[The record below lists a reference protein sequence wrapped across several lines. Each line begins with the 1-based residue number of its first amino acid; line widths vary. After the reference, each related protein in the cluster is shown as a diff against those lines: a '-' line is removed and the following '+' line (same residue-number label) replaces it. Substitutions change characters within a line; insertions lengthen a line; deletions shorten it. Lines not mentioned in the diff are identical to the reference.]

1 VASISRKR
9 READR
14 HSPSF
19 PEWAGRRSAKDQRD
33 RIERAIEANYFS
45 RRLGMTKEEAAQLI
59 KRSRDN

>member
-1 VASISRKR
+1 V
-9 READR
+9 ADR